1 MEYLFLRFAFL
12 ASCLTLHA
20 GTTLRLADRI
30 QGQCLTDTLKIK
42 IAPEFLEAHNITLSA
57 KDKNGVAHSLG
68 SSLDAKCGYKQRRN
82 SRGGLEVSASLM
94 ACHVYLKQQR
104 QQQEAR
110 LVFTVGV
117 SYAPRDG
124 SGPGATESFSFSC
137 PRRPGRARR
146 RVLCEEDY
154 IEVSLNIDVPF
165 HHSMDKQARSQE
177 SPWYFTVQYP
187 DGSIVT
193 RDQAWIWNQ
202 GIGLNV
208 EHFDGWIAFRVPQS
222 SPLIIR
228 EDHQG
233 YQSLGFKVVAKHE
246 ELLIGLRY
254 DLSAVCPVVQVRC
267 EGSNVS
273 VSAANLRL
281 PARGAPTEDLGLLL
295 QLDGV
300 SLSPQDAASRG
311 YALQLG
317 DSEIRAS
324 FAVRDNPLV
333 PGGPSVMNRHQLSL
347 VHMWRDG
354 ADQRNNKVVIHVPG
368 HTCPSPPAQPAFSV
382 TIRTEGFNITYGPV
396 PGDYVL
402 TSISLDGVLFQSVQ
416 DLPRGVGVRLVRR
429 DRLLFVFVTARFGSR
444 LLPRKYAGGFTSLY
458 STSPALLF
466 KSPDLREVIAE
477 EKETYTHL
485 REDIVLPVLEG
496 FCRNS
501 SVCFNV
507 TRGNADLFWSFY
519 IWDTP
524 FQAKR
529 AAERGQSYAS
539 YRAHL
544 TFCVDVRSPDL
555 LHQGVSQDRRLLLLA
570 VSFRDRAKGGVMATA
585 RQACPF
591 RPAGELECTADGLLK
606 ATGLRLAASP
616 LASLDRLTL
625 RDPSCSPSEISDG
638 KVSFSFPVYAC
649 GTLRKVHGTHVEYE
663 NRISNE
669 NALPKDAPEYLK
681 FHCSL
686 LCFLC
691 RSTLVC
697 RYSEEN
703 TLPVVNNEDDLG
715 RRSGCSAVNIWCEGR
730 RLWRDGPRPVPRP
743 CALLQQGRGS
753 PPASAAVS
761 VRSPGQRCLEK
772 ESGGTVSP
780 ASLLPL
786 SDSNRAVCVC
796 VCARESVEAVNLLP
810 AWVGQ
815 CLCVVPRSRGSES
828 REGSQTAESEGR
840 VSALRSSSGVRC
852 GERGSWGARARVTL
866 GGKTPPPALRIR
878 TRDLCSAL
886 DGRAGGLAMR
896 LLGGPSEPLRG
907 RRRAVSLNDS
917 HNLMV
922 VHWAGEKSNVI
933 VALARDSTGALEPKT
948 SSVYVSYDYGASFQ
962 PISHK
967 FQLTGDKAGRK
978 QVIAKFYQSPADNKR
993 YLFADTTNGYLWN
1006 TFDFCRTIQG
1016 ILAPFRPTDLLLHS
1030 KMPNLVLG
1038 YDSTHPNKQL
1048 WKSDDFGETWVLI
1061 QEHVKAYFWGV
1072 EPYDAS
1078 TTVFVQ
1084 RHEPL
1089 HTSSV
1094 LSSTDFFQSEPNRRL
1109 ILDRVDSFQLRDKY
1123 MFATRNVSL
1132 LGSQGP
1138 SSVQLWVSYNRQP
1151 MRAAQFMTRHP
1162 ITEYYIADAS
1172 EDQVFVCVNH
1182 NGSVTNLYISD
1193 AEGLSFSLSLE
1204 NVLYYSPEGPG
1215 SGSLIRYFASEPF
1228 ADIHRVEGLRG
1239 VYIATLTNG
1248 SLTEENMR
1256 SVITFDKGG
1265 TWELLQPPAADSLGG
1280 TLDCEL
1286 AKGCSLHL
1294 SQRWSQLLNFQL
1306 PRMPI
1311 LSKESAPGLILATVK
1326 YLLQEPELIRSS
1338 IPGHHATQGLAL
1350 AGPHYY
1356 SWGDH
1361 GGILVAI
1368 AQGGPTTHLKPDR
1381 LTGFALLEQFAVLSW
1396 GTAAA
1401 VTLAAGGVCVPAP
1414 GSVGRNL
1421 ANKPNVYVSSS
1432 AGASRGGERENLGGV
1447 AGGQAGRLRTPRGS
1461 SVSPCLSPGRATGV
1475 PCTESDYKLWSPSDE
1490 RGNECLLG
1498 RKAVFKRRTAHATCF
1513 NGEDFDRPITVT
1525 NCSCTRQDYECDYGF
1540 KLSEDLSLE
1549 VCVPDPEFSGR
1560 LYAPPVPC
1568 PVGTTYRRTRGYRKI
1583 AGDTCGGGDVE
1594 ARMDGEVLPCPVG
1607 ESNEFLLYALRGSI
1621 HRYDLSSGTDE
1632 TLPLSGLREAVALD
1646 FDYDRNC
1653 LYWAD
1658 IALDTIQRLCLDG
1671 GSVQEV
1677 IVRKGLQN
1685 VEALAFDPVS
1695 RLLYWVDAGAQ
1706 KMEVSNPDGDL
1717 RRTLLNST
1725 VLEHPR
1731 ALVLIPSER
1740 WLRRLGAANEIYWDD
1755 WSRMGIFRAPKTGSM
1770 NSEQLVG
1777 RLTGVMDLKI
1787 FYKGKTRGHNACADQ
1802 PCSLLCLPQ
1811 PGHRHT
1817 CVCPEGVVSANVTSG
1832 QQCQCPSGYHM
1843 QNHTCVKAEHS
1854 CLPSQYRCSNGN
1866 CISSIWQCDSDN
1878 DCGDM
1883 SDEQGCPTTSCDP
1896 DVQFRCVSSG
1906 SCIPLA
1912 FKCDHEDDCGDNSD
1926 ENDCESHQC
1935 REDEFKCA
1943 RGVCIHATWRCDGD
1957 NDCRDWSDEA
1967 NCTTGHHTCEAD
1979 SFQCRTG
1986 HCIPQRWVCDGD
1998 DDCQDGSC
2006 CLSPCLSCAAGD
2018 HCKGF
2023 KCSNGTCLPA
2033 TRHCDGREDCP
2044 GGADEQNCEPLCTRY
2059 MDFVCR
2065 SRRQCLFQSMVCD
2078 GVRHCE
2084 DGSDED
2090 AGYAGCC
2097 ESPPSRPRSCSLAGS
2112 SRGSPAWVCVL
2123 RGQARSAEVKGQALT
2138 SGRCR
2143 LVAPAGSDVWPQR
2156 TTPAGPASCPPN
2168 RFRCTSGACIVD
2180 SWVCDRYADCP
2191 DGSDEEDCPAGECLG
2206 VTKGHT
2212 LRGQRGARYT
2222 VKPEHSL
2229 LPTARS
2235 RITGAGDPRQAGRK
2249 GLTSGFPGV
2258 KGPSSG
2264 FAAHW
2269 VGLGCPT
2276 RGALTCVNG
2285 TLCADG
2291 EACVSP
2297 SERCDG
2303 FIDCSDQSDEANCSA
2318 DSLAYK
2324 VQNLRWTAD
2333 FSGTV
2338 TLTWS
2343 RPKNLPLNS
2352 CTFVVYYRQVGSQWS
2367 TVETHTSKS
2376 SYSLTLLKP
2385 DTTYQVKVQ
2394 VQCLSKLHKSNEVV
2408 TLRTPEGLPDAPQ
2421 NLELSSS
2428 EEEDGTVICKWLPP
2442 ANSHGLIREY
2452 IVEYSESASG
2462 QWTSQRSSSLGN
2474 DHTEIKSLQP
2484 DLLYNV
2490 RVAAVTSRGVGN
2502 WSDVKSVTPQKGK
2515 ALPAPTVR
2523 LDGTTESSFTVTLG
2537 LGAQY
2542 QVKRFV
2548 VDVSWLFDAHVKE
2561 NRTVFVEGTS
2571 PTHTV
2576 GNLTAGTM
2584 YEVAAWAQTSVGDS
2598 PTSFSHLQTHGTR
2611 PDPPQLKARPLN
2623 QSSVDCSWSGPEAQ
2637 LYGLY
2642 YATSFLELYRGPHR
2656 LTTSGTN
2663 LTVTVDGDEQYLF
2676 LVRVVSPYLGPP
2688 SDYAVVKM
2696 IPSNR
2701 LPPRNLHRVRVDKT
2715 QATLKW
2721 QPPCDYP
2728 SEALTYAIHLRDT
2741 VRKAERS
2748 FKVKTANNTVEYT
2761 LRSLEPGGRYSV
2773 TVRLANM
2780 SKEASYTFS
2789 TVPLP
2794 APDALKILSENDHIF
2809 LFWKSLALKDK
2820 IFDENRGYEVHVY
2833 DSVTN
2838 SSTCLGNT
2846 TENFLRI
2853 SSLLAGHNYTFSVQA
2868 RCLLNGQLCGE
2879 PALLLYDELAAGEGS
2894 PAASQAGRTGDVA
2907 AVVVPVLFLLLLAL
2921 GGGFVVL
2928 YVRHRRLQHSFTAF
2942 ANSHYNS
2949 RLGSAI
2955 FSSGDELGD
2964 DDEDAPMISG
2974 FSDDVPMVIA

>member
-1 MEYLFLRFAFL
+1 
-12 ASCLTLHA
+12 
-20 GTTLRLADRI
+20 
-30 QGQCLTDTLKIK
+30 Q
-42 IAPEFLEAHNITLSA
+42 
-57 KDKNGVAHSLG
+57 
-68 SSLDAKCGYKQRRN
+68 
-82 SRGGLEVSASLM
+82 
-94 ACHVYLKQQR
+94 
-104 QQQEAR
+104 
-110 LVFTVGV
+110 
-117 SYAPRDG
+117 
-124 SGPGATESFSFSC
+124 
-137 PRRPGRARR
+137 
-146 RVLCEEDY
+146 
-154 IEVSLNIDVPF
+154 
-165 HHSMDKQARSQE
+165 
-177 SPWYFTVQYP
+177 
-187 DGSIVT
+187 
-193 RDQAWIWNQ
+193 
-202 GIGLNV
+202 
-208 EHFDGWIAFRVPQS
+208 
-222 SPLIIR
+222 
-228 EDHQG
+228 
-233 YQSLGFKVVAKHE
+233 
-246 ELLIGLRY
+246 
-254 DLSAVCPVVQVRC
+254 
-267 EGSNVS
+267 
-273 VSAANLRL
+273 
-281 PARGAPTEDLGLLL
+281 
-295 QLDGV
+295 
-300 SLSPQDAASRG
+300 
-311 YALQLG
+311 
-317 DSEIRAS
+317 
-324 FAVRDNPLV
+324 
-333 PGGPSVMNRHQLSL
+333 
-347 VHMWRDG
+347 
-354 ADQRNNKVVIHVPG
+354 
-368 HTCPSPPAQPAFSV
+368 
-382 TIRTEGFNITYGPV
+382 
-396 PGDYVL
+396 
-402 TSISLDGVLFQSVQ
+402 
-416 DLPRGVGVRLVRR
+416 
-429 DRLLFVFVTARFGSR
+429 
-444 LLPRKYAGGFTSLY
+444 
-458 STSPALLF
+458 
-466 KSPDLREVIAE
+466 
-477 EKETYTHL
+477 
-485 REDIVLPVLEG
+485 
-496 FCRNS
+496 
-501 SVCFNV
+501 
-507 TRGNADLFWSFY
+507 
-519 IWDTP
+519 
-524 FQAKR
+524 
-529 AAERGQSYAS
+529 
-539 YRAHL
+539 
-544 TFCVDVRSPDL
+544 
-555 LHQGVSQDRRLLLLA
+555 
-570 VSFRDRAKGGVMATA
+570 
-585 RQACPF
+585 
-591 RPAGELECTADGLLK
+591 
-606 ATGLRLAASP
+606 
-616 LASLDRLTL
+616 
-625 RDPSCSPSEISDG
+625 
-638 KVSFSFPVYAC
+638 
-649 GTLRKVHGTHVEYE
+649 
-663 NRISNE
+663 
-669 NALPKDAPEYLK
+669 
-681 FHCSL
+681 
-686 LCFLC
+686 
-691 RSTLVC
+691 
-697 RYSEEN
+697 
-703 TLPVVNNEDDLG
+703 
-715 RRSGCSAVNIWCEGR
+715 
-730 RLWRDGPRPVPRP
+730 
-743 CALLQQGRGS
+743 
-753 PPASAAVS
+753 
-761 VRSPGQRCLEK
+761 
-772 ESGGTVSP
+772 
-780 ASLLPL
+780 
-786 SDSNRAVCVC
+786 
-796 VCARESVEAVNLLP
+796 
-810 AWVGQ
+810 
-815 CLCVVPRSRGSES
+815 
-828 REGSQTAESEGR
+828 
-840 VSALRSSSGVRC
+840 
-852 GERGSWGARARVTL
+852 
-866 GGKTPPPALRIR
+866 
-878 TRDLCSAL
+878 
-886 DGRAGGLAMR
+886 
-896 LLGGPSEPLRG
+896 
-907 RRRAVSLNDS
+907 VSLNDS

-1311 LSKESAPGLILATVK
+1311 LSKESAPGLILATATAGADASCEGAA
-1326 YLLQEPELIRSS
+1326 LRPRQEHRFRE
-1338 IPGHHATQGLAL
+1338 AL

-1368 AQGGPTTHLKPDR
+1368 AQGGPTTHLKLLSHKPGVWVPVFR
-1381 LTGFALLEQFAVLSW
+1381 L
-1396 GTAAA
+1396 
-1401 VTLAAGGVCVPAP
+1401 GG
-1414 GSVGRNL
+1414 
-1421 ANKPNVYVSSS
+1421 
-1432 AGASRGGERENLGGV
+1432 SRGGERENLGGV

-1740 WLRRLGAANEIYWDD
+1740 LTAPSSSRPFQFANAVLQVVASLGSSCKRLDPIFQNEIYWDD

-1998 DDCQDGSC
+1998 DDCQ
-2006 CLSPCLSCAAGD
+2006 AGD

-2097 ESPPSRPRSCSLAGS
+2097 ESPPSRPRSREMELSIKATTSRIKDSFYPTAIRPFSAPSCSAAKERPELPLSVLPRKSCVGLC
-2112 SRGSPAWVCVL
+2112 PAWTGQE
-2123 RGQARSAEVKGQALT
+2123 RG
-2138 SGRCR
+2138 
-2143 LVAPAGSDVWPQR
+2143 GSDVWPQR

-2191 DGSDEEDCPAGECLG
+2191 DGSDEEDCPAGQTLKFISQNSQDHV
-2206 VTKGHT
+2206 VTKLFLLCHSEHVT
-2212 LRGQRGARYT
+2212 LKRAWRSGA
-2222 VKPEHSL
+2222 KK
-2229 LPTARS
+2229 
-2235 RITGAGDPRQAGRK
+2235 RQGKAQ
-2249 GLTSGFPGV
+2249 
-2258 KGPSSG
+2258 
-2264 FAAHW
+2264 A
-2269 VGLGCPT
+2269 T